1 MLDRRTADPLVK
13 ASGALRVRVSQT
25 APVPLDVDIACE
37 PHQLL
42 ALIGPSGSGKTTLLQ
57 VIAGLR
63 PCDAGEISV
72 GTETWLS
79 TSRRIC
85 KSPQERGVG
94 FVFQDYAL
102 FPHLTALGNVAIAL
116 GATPKAEAQ
125 DKALALLARVHL
137 QGLEQRRP
145 HQLSGGER
153 QRVAIA
159 RALARSPR
167 VLLLDEPFSA
177 IDRMTRVSLRQ
188 DLMSLKSSLSIPIVF
203 VTHDIDEAMQLA
215 DHVTILDYGKALQSG
230 TPGMVRGN
238 PVNAR
243 VAQILGL

>member
-1 MLDRRTADPLVK
+1 MRVKQTSPVVLDAGI
-13 ASGALRVRVSQT
+13 S
-25 APVPLDVDIACE
+25 CE
-37 PHQLL
+37 PHRLL

-63 PCDAGEISV
+63 PCSEGEISV
-72 GTETWLS
+72 GGDIWLS
-79 TSRRIC
+79 TAKGIR

-102 FPHLTALGNVAIAL
+102 FPHLNALQNVAIAL
-116 GATPKAEAQ
+116 GPIAKSDAQEKARE
-125 DKALALLARVHL
+125 LLARVHL
-137 QGLEQRRP
+137 EGLEQRRP

-177 IDRMTRVSLRQ
+177 IDRMTRVSLRK
-188 DLMSLKSSLSIPIVF
+188 DLTTLKASLSIPIVF

-215 DHVTILDYGKALQSG
+215 DTVTILDRGRTLQTG
-230 TPGMVRGN
+230 APDEVRAH
-238 PVNAR
+238 PASDR
-243 VAQILGL
+243 VVRILGL